1 MGRKH
6 SEGTGNRSGVWSG
19 VRVLGK
25 AGALAATSQRG
36 QPVEVPKRKPGR
48 PKAGELPPQAPPLS
62 RQQRRYKERM
72 LAKAAK
78 AWDAATD
85 GTGVVLVDGKEV
97 ELASKA

>member
-1 MGRKH
+1 
-6 SEGTGNRSGVWSG
+6 
-19 VRVLGK
+19 
-25 AGALAATSQRG
+25 
-36 QPVEVPKRKPGR
+36 
-48 PKAGELPPQAPPLS
+48 
-62 RQQRRYKERM
+62 M